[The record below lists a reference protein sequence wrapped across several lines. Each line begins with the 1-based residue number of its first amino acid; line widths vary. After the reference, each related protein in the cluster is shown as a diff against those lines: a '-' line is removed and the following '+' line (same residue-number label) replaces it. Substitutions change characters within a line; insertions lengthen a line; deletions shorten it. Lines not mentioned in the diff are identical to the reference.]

1 MRQPGVLRSKDLP
14 RLTARELR
22 ATLAECGPSVE
33 SAQAILAR
41 GESLRRAERDNR
53 RLKIASM
60 ILALLAALIT
70 VLATRWHEFSWWIT
84 HQFKI

>member
-1 MRQPGVLRSKDLP
+1 MRQPGVLRSRDLP
-14 RLTARELR
+14 RLTDRELR

-41 GESLRRAERDNR
+41 GEIQRRALKNDR
-53 RLKIASM
+53 RFKIASV
-60 ILALLAALIT
+60 IVTLLAALIT
-70 VLATRWHEFSWWIT
+70 VLATRWQDFSWWIT